1 MKVQCFPYFNLH
13 NIDYIYL
20 PRFIMYDYVY
30 LILFVTFINLKI
42 VVSGYLNLLYQNDF
56 LQQLQRHVY
65 VRTRE
70 LEDSDMDGEQ

>member
-1 MKVQCFPYFNLH
+1 
-13 NIDYIYL
+13 
-20 PRFIMYDYVY
+20 MYDYVY